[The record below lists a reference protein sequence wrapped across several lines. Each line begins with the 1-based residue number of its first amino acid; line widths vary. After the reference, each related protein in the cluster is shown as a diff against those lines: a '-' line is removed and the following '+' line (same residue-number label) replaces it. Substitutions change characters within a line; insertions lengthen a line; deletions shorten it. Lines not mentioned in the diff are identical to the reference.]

1 MDNSILTSIKKML
14 GITEEYEHFDQ
25 DLIIHI
31 NSVLM
36 VLTQIGVGPSDG
48 FSIID
53 KTATWNDFLNSQS
66 TVVTWT
72 GEQNINNKLGLIQ
85 SYVYS
90 KVKLSFDPPQNSFLV
105 DSMNKIINEQEWRL
119 NVMFDKAEFDETETK
134 TEQLYI

>member
-36 VLTQIGVGPSDG
+36 TLTQIGVGPSDG

-53 KTATWNDFLNSQS
+53 KTATWSDFLNSQS

-85 SYVYS
+85 TYVYS
-90 KVKLSFDPPQNSFLV
+90 KVKLLFDPPQNSFLV
-105 DSMNKIINEQEWRL
+105 ESMNKITSEQEWRL
-119 NVMFDKAEFDETETK
+119 NVMFDKTET
-134 TEQLYI
+134 Q